1 MWKESWEGDVAIML
15 FAQTGKPVNS
25 TKHKDEILAKAG
37 KNFGPQL
44 SQAIDNDLISFYNK
58 RPTHS

>member
-1 MWKESWEGDVAIML
+1 ML